1 MAKKKTPQT
10 NPIILENIYNI
21 TILIIILYIY
31 MNISPTDGGLP
42 PICWSN
48 LKATMRDVEPFLDM
62 FGEFES

>member
-1 MAKKKTPQT
+1 
-10 NPIILENIYNI
+10 
-21 TILIIILYIY
+21 